1 MLKDKKE
8 KKPIKI
14 GTLFEAESKTK
25 LVNSS
30 VPQSI
35 WEEAEGELEIWGVLN
50 PYYAKRTLR

>member
-14 GTLFEAESKTK
+14 GTLRLNQK
-25 LVNSS
+25 LGLVESS

-35 WEEAEGELEIWGVLN
+35 WEEAEGELEVWGVFN
-50 PYYAKRTLR
+50 PCDCKKDT